1 VHILSV
7 DNSERGVLQQSN
19 SKKVILKGV
28 ASVGRAQEIRHKF
41 GLKLSGQTWGRS
53 TWEVGCAGAER
64 VVAKG
69 RTSDLK
75 GAQVVTAGTLNGTS
89 MTEVLL
95 REGFKEHRFGA
106 GGLRALIPL
115 IQDV

>member
-1 VHILSV
+1 LGLAAADIESPKGPEIGNVIFGQAWLRTCTGRLLQIRQSV
-7 DNSERGVLQQSN
+7 
-19 SKKVILKGV
+19 
-28 ASVGRAQEIRHKF
+28 F
-41 GLKLSGQTWGRS
+41 GNGKP

-64 VVAKG
+64 VVARG

-75 GAQVVTAGTLNGTS
+75 GAQVVTAGSVNGTS

-106 GGLRALIPL
+106 GGHNLAFLNLIDS
-115 IQDV
+115 I